1 MHKLFSSV
9 FRIALGAGS
18 IGFGLAAEAG
28 VGSLSAPEFVECV
41 AETELAAQAL
51 RRAQDEEAQA
61 SVGLP
66 VRPKMASQFY
76 PGSTQNR
83 FGPGFG
89 RAALLLHGLNA
100 SPFEVEALSRR
111 LASGGFT
118 VWAPLLA
125 GFGVNGEFANKA
137 DVNGWRRTVED
148 GLDLLAHCHADV
160 AMAGMSLGGGVVA
173 DALFPATEFGGGL
186 VDLGGAY
193 RSRRQPGLEIKVSSA
208 TFVSPYFAPYMSRGT
223 AFAILRTSAAWR
235 PVLPVWMAALFGG
248 ADLRAVRLYPDAYLQ
263 EMPLHAVI
271 RAIEFSSRFE
281 EIDESGLRSSVPAT
295 LAYSEA
301 DRTVDWKRA
310 SEFVPARFTNSFA
323 IRIPARERVPHQIL
337 VPGLNSRVDVLIDSI
352 VARIIGSN

>member
-1 MHKLFSSV
+1 MVAGLF
-9 FRIALGAGS
+9 
-18 IGFGLAAEAG
+18 GFGVAAEASG
-28 VGSLSAPEFVECV
+28 RSLSGPEFIECV
-41 AETELAAQAL
+41 AETELASEAL
-51 RRAQDEEAQA
+51 RRAQDGEALA
-61 SVGLP
+61 AVGQH
-66 VRPKMASQFY
+66 VRPRMVSQFY
-76 PGSTQNR
+76 TGSTQNR

-111 LASGGFT
+111 LASEGFT
-118 VWAPLLA
+118 VWAPLLS
-125 GFGVNGEFANKA
+125 GFGVNGEFANSA
-137 DVNGWRRTVED
+137 DVDGWRRTVED

-173 DALFPATEFGGGL
+173 DALFPATELGGGL
-186 VDLGGAY
+186 VDSGGVY

-208 TFVSPYFAPYMSRGT
+208 TFVSPYFSPYMSRGT

-271 RAIEFSSRFE
+271 RAIEFSSRFD
-281 EIDESGLRSSVPAT
+281 EIDQAGFRSAVPAT
-295 LAYSEA
+295 VAYSEA

-323 IRIPARERVPHQIL
+323 IRIAARDRVPHQIL
-337 VPGLNSRVDVLIDSI
+337 VPGLNSRVDLLVDSI